1 MMEYLESGTF
11 EMAESIVKELAPMI
25 FQVIAQIP
33 YGRVASYGQIARLA
47 GIPKHSRLVGY
58 VLKHMDADSS
68 LPWYRVINS
77 QGKISLSKL
86 NDQGQNIQAQLLMAE
101 GILVI
106 EDKVKMKVFQWNI

>member
-1 MMEYLESGTF
+1 MEYLESGTF

-58 VLKHMDADSS
+58 VLKHMDADSN

>member
-1 MMEYLESGTF
+1 
-11 EMAESIVKELAPMI
+11 MAESIVKELAPMI

-86 NDQGQNIQAQLLMAE
+86 NDHGQNIQAQLLMAE

>member
-1 MMEYLESGTF
+1 
-11 EMAESIVKELAPMI
+11 MAESIVKELAPMI

-86 NDQGQNIQAQLLMAE
+86 NDQGQNIQAQLLLAE
-101 GILVI
+101 GILVVSG
-106 EDKVKMKVFQWNI
+106 KVKMKEFQWNI

>member
-1 MMEYLESGTF
+1 
-11 EMAESIVKELAPMI
+11 MAESIVKELAPMI

-68 LPWYRVINS
+68 LPWYRVISS

-86 NDQGQNIQAQLLMAE
+86 NDQGQNIQAQLLLAE

-106 EDKVKMKVFQWNI
+106 GDKVKMKEFQWNI

>member
-1 MMEYLESGTF
+1 MEYLESGTF

-58 VLKHMDADSS
+58 VLKHMYADSS
-68 LPWYRVINS
+68 LPWYRVSNA

-86 NDQGQNIQAQLLMAE
+86 NDQGQNIQAQLLLAE

-106 EDKVKMKVFQWNI
+106 GDKVKMKEFQWNI

>member
-1 MMEYLESGTF
+1 
-11 EMAESIVKELAPMI
+11 MAESIVKELAPMI

-33 YGRVASYGQIARLA
+33 YGRVASYGQIARLV

-86 NDQGQNIQAQLLMAE
+86 NDQGQNIQAQLLLAE

-106 EDKVKMKVFQWNI
+106 GNKVKMKEFQWNI

>member
-1 MMEYLESGTF
+1 
-11 EMAESIVKELAPMI
+11 MAESIVKELAPMI

-58 VLKHMDADSS
+58 VLKHMDVDST

-86 NDQGQNIQAQLLMAE
+86 NDQGQNIQAQLLLAE

-106 EDKVKMKVFQWNI
+106 GDKVKMKEFQWNI

>member
-1 MMEYLESGTF
+1 
-11 EMAESIVKELAPMI
+11 MAESIVKELAPMI

-86 NDQGQNIQAQLLMAE
+86 NDQGQNIQAQLLLAE

-106 EDKVKMKVFQWNI
+106 GDKVKMKVFQWNI

>member
-1 MMEYLESGTF
+1 
-11 EMAESIVKELAPMI
+11 MAESIVKELAPMI

-101 GILVI
+101 GIFVI
-106 EDKVKMKVFQWNI
+106 GGKVKMKEFQWNI

>member
-1 MMEYLESGTF
+1 
-11 EMAESIVKELAPMI
+11 MAESVVKELAPMI

-86 NDQGQNIQAQLLMAE
+86 NDQGQNIQAQLLLAE

-106 EDKVKMKVFQWNI
+106 GNKVKMKEFQWNI

>member
-1 MMEYLESGTF
+1 
-11 EMAESIVKELAPMI
+11 MAESVVKELAPMI

-33 YGRVASYGQIARLA
+33 YGRVASDGQIARLA

-86 NDQGQNIQAQLLMAE
+86 NDQGQNIQAQLLLAE

-106 EDKVKMKVFQWNI
+106 GNKVKMKEFQWNI

>member
-1 MMEYLESGTF
+1 
-11 EMAESIVKELAPMI
+11 MAESIVKELAPMI

-58 VLKHMDADSS
+58 VLKHMEADSS

-106 EDKVKMKVFQWNI
+106 GDKVKMKEFQWDI

>member
-1 MMEYLESGTF
+1 
-11 EMAESIVKELAPMI
+11 MAESIVKELAPMI

-77 QGKISLSKL
+77 QGKISLSRL

-106 EDKVKMKVFQWNI
+106 GDKVKMKEFQWNI

>member
-1 MMEYLESGTF
+1 
-11 EMAESIVKELAPMI
+11 MAESIVKELAPMI

-106 EDKVKMKVFQWNI
+106 GDKVKMKEFQWNI

>member
-1 MMEYLESGTF
+1 MEYLESGTF

-86 NDQGQNIQAQLLMAE
+86 NDQGQNIQAQLLLAE

-106 EDKVKMKVFQWNI
+106 GNKVKMKEFQWNI

>member
-1 MMEYLESGTF
+1 MEYLESGTF

-106 EDKVKMKVFQWNI
+106 EDKVKMKEFQWNI

>member
-1 MMEYLESGTF
+1 
-11 EMAESIVKELAPMI
+11 MAELIVKELAPMI

-33 YGRVASYGQIARLA
+33 YGQVASYGQIARLA

-106 EDKVKMKVFQWNI
+106 GDKVKMKEFQWDI

>member
-1 MMEYLESGTF
+1 
-11 EMAESIVKELAPMI
+11 MAESIVKELAPMI

-86 NDQGQNIQAQLLMAE
+86 NDQGQNIQAQLLLAE
-101 GILVI
+101 GILGCGKSENERIPV
-106 EDKVKMKVFQWNI
+106 EYLK